1 MTTVTM
7 PMRTRM
13 LPPTARVRRG
23 SRAVVPVTIYG
34 NRWCGVS
41 QRIRRALDR
50 AGIAYQ
56 YVDLDLHPDV
66 ERRLRMIAGPAFDTP
81 VVYVDGDW
89 LMAPT
94 LRELDYV
101 LESHGVG

>member
-1 MTTVTM
+1 MTMTM
-7 PMRTRM
+7 PMRTSIF
-13 LPPTARVRRG
+13 PGAATARRR
-23 SRAVVPVTIYG
+23 SVATVPVAIYG
-34 NRWCGVS
+34 NRWCGMS

-56 YVDLDLHPDV
+56 YVDLDLHPDA
-66 ERRLRMIAGPAFDTP
+66 ERKLRMVAGPALNTP

-94 LRELDYV
+94 MRELEDA
-101 LESHGVG
+101 LERHGVW

>member
-1 MTTVTM
+1 MTMTM
-7 PMRTRM
+7 PMRTSIF
-13 LPPTARVRRG
+13 PGATTARRG
-23 SRAVVPVTIYG
+23 SAATVPIAIYG
-34 NRWCGVS
+34 NRWCGIS

-56 YVDLDLHPDV
+56 YVDLDLHPDA
-66 ERRLRMIAGPAFDTP
+66 ERKLRMAAGPALNTP

-94 LRELDYV
+94 LRELEET
-101 LESHGVG
+101 LRRHGV